1 VKIVR
6 NAPLDSKIVVLDG
19 ISGTG
24 KTMFSKIIGAFEGM
38 QVGQFDNMFEWLQ
51 ISAGLGLIEID
62 VAEELIKYLV
72 DQKLYDS
79 MISREVNFRP
89 TDLSSVLSNPT
100 DSLKY
105 IGQLFMPDGQDA
117 FDRILRE
124 NPSLFLITHQLF
136 EPLSVA
142 RSSFGDRLR
151 IIESVRH
158 PFYLIHHWEVAL
170 TLFGETRD
178 FSLVVEQ
185 NDIRFP
191 WWANSWC
198 DEFLTNNITE
208 NSVKSI
214 CSLMEP
220 IINYTSSSTSKS
232 TRYIQ
237 LIPFEFFVL
246 EPNKFI
252 CEIELF
258 LEKKPSETLGGVLID
273 QKIPRS
279 NVSQGKRLEIYDR
292 YGANEL
298 INSLDSYEQYLSLK
312 KYIQGNC
319 SKRIFGEILEV
330 ANWYEDTF
338 GVWF

>member
-1 VKIVR
+1 MKIVR
-6 NAPLDSKIVVLDG
+6 NSPLDSKIVVLDG

-38 QVGQFDNMFEWLQ
+38 QVGQFDYTFEWLQ
-51 ISAGLGLIEID
+51 ISASLGLIEID
-62 VAEELIKYLV
+62 VAEELVKYLV

-105 IGQLFMPDGQDA
+105 IGQLFMPDGQDV

-124 NPSLFLITHQLF
+124 DPSLFLITHHLF

-142 RSSFGDRLR
+142 RSSLGDRLR

-158 PFYLIHHWEVAL
+158 PFYLIHHWEEVVK
-170 TLFGETRD
+170 LFGQTRD

-185 NDIRFP
+185 NASRSP
-191 WWANSWC
+191 WWAKSWC
-198 DEFLTNNITE
+198 DDFLTNNITE

-214 CSLMEP
+214 CSLMNP
-220 IINYTSSSTSKS
+220 IIEYTNSNAKETTKC
-232 TRYIQ
+232 IQ

-246 EPNKFI
+246 DPNEFI
-252 CEIELF
+252 YEIELF
-258 LEKKPSETLGGVLID
+258 LEKKPSKTLGSVLID
-273 QKIPRS
+273 QRIPRS
-279 NVSQGKRLEIYDR
+279 NVSHGKKLEIYDR
-292 YGANEL
+292 YRASEL
-298 INSLDSYEQYLSLK
+298 ITSLDSQEQYISLK

-330 ANWYEDTF
+330 ADWYEDTF

>member
-1 VKIVR
+1 MKIVR

-51 ISAGLGLIEID
+51 ISAGLGLIEVD
-62 VAEELIKYLV
+62 VSEELIKYLV

-142 RSSFGDRLR
+142 RAALGDRLR

-158 PFYLIHHWEVAL
+158 PFYLIHHWEESIK
-170 TLFGETRD
+170 LFGETRD
-178 FSLVVEQ
+178 FSLVLEQ
-185 NDIRFP
+185 NDIRSP
-191 WWANSWC
+191 WWAKSWC

-214 CSLMEP
+214 CSLMKP
-220 IINYTSSSTSKS
+220 IIEYTNSNVSESS
-232 TRYIQ
+232 RYIR

-246 EPNKFI
+246 DPNEFI

-258 LEKKPSETLGGVLID
+258 LDKKTSKTLGGVLID
-273 QKIPRS
+273 QRIPRS
-279 NVSQGKRLEIYDR
+279 NVSHGKRLEIYDR

-298 INSLDSYEQYLSLK
+298 INSLESHEQYLSLK
-312 KYIQGNC
+312 KYVQGNC

-330 ANWYEDTF
+330 ADWYEDTF
-338 GVWF
+338 GIWF